1 MSLKT
6 IVNSADWGE
15 VEAII
20 EEKLQELALDFPAQS
35 TQQLIA
41 LHSLANKKAYDMLT
55 KWLKEMGFYKGTE
68 RQPSK
73 RDFQ

>member
-1 MSLKT
+1 MSLKS
-6 IVNSADWGE
+6 IVNSADWEE

-20 EEKLQELALDFPAQS
+20 EDKLQELAFDFPTQG

-41 LHSLANKKAYDMLT
+41 LHSLANKKAYDMLI
-55 KWLKEMGFYKGTE
+55 KWLKEMEFFKGQE
-68 RQPSK
+68 RLPAK

>member
-6 IVNSADWGE
+6 IVNSADWEE

-20 EEKLQELALDFPAQS
+20 KDKLEELAFDFPAQS

-41 LHSLANKKAYDMLT
+41 LHTLANKKAHDMLT
-55 KWLKEMGFYKGTE
+55 KWLKEMEFYKGSD
-68 RQPSK
+68 RQQIK